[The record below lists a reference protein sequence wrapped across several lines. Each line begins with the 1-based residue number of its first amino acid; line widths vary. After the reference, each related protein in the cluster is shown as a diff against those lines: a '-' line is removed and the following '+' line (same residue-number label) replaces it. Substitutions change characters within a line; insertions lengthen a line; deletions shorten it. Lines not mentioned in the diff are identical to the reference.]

1 MSTAVPVLLAV
12 LMTFITASSNIF
24 LKKGFSK
31 ISPLISSYFSIF
43 ISVVFLWIATWLFV
57 PRGYFQNTKGI
68 LVFIIIGGFA
78 PTIVRTLTYYG
89 IDKIG
94 AGRAAPLRAMTPFFA
109 VIMAIIFLKESPKPT
124 IFIAISLI
132 IAGLFLITKRDRND
146 MHLKLKPRYFFYSLG
161 AAFLAGLAAN
171 MRKYGLD
178 IMAQPIFAS
187 AIAATSSLFMLS
199 LYVFR
204 KRRKE
209 MAAAFSKSKELRM
222 VIIAGLLTSCGEI
235 VDLSALLYGSVSL
248 VVPIFATTPL
258 IIVFF
263 SWLFLKNHEVITKR
277 IVLATIV
284 IVFGLCL
291 TIVSK

>member
-1 MSTAVPVLLAV
+1 MVVPVLLAIF
-12 LMTFITASSNIF
+12 MTFITASSNIL

-31 ISPLISSYFSIF
+31 INPLISSYFSIF

-57 PRGYFQNTKGI
+57 PRGYFHNFKGI
-68 LVFIIIGGFA
+68 LVFIVVGSFA

-89 IDKIG
+89 IDRIG

-109 VIMAIIFLKESPKPT
+109 VIMAVMFLKESPKPI

-132 IAGLFLITKRDRND
+132 ILGVFLITKKNEKDV
-146 MHLKLKPRYFFYSLG
+146 HLKLKPRHFLYPLG

-171 MRKYGLD
+171 MRKYGLN

-199 LYVFR
+199 FYIFL

-209 MAAAFSKSKELRM
+209 IASALSQRRELRL
-222 VIIAGLLTSCGEI
+222 VIIAALLTSCGEV

-258 IIVFF
+258 IIVFL
-263 SWLFLKNHEVITKR
+263 SWIFLKNHEVVTKR
-277 IVLATIV
+277 IVLAAIIIV
-284 IVFGLCL
+284 LGLCL
-291 TIVSK
+291 TVVSK

>member
-1 MSTAVPVLLAV
+1 MVIPVLLAIF
-12 LMTFITASSNIF
+12 MTFITASSNIL

-43 ISVVFLWIATWLFV
+43 ISVVLLWIATWLFV
-57 PRGYFQNTKGI
+57 PKGYFYNFKGI
-68 LVFIIIGGFA
+68 LVFIIVGSFA

-89 IDKIG
+89 IDRIG

-109 VIMAIIFLKESPKPT
+109 VIMAIMFLKESPKPI
-124 IFIAISLI
+124 IFIAIALI
-132 IAGLFLITKRDRND
+132 ILGVFLITKKNVKDAQ
-146 MHLKLKPRYFFYSLG
+146 LKLKPRHFLYPLV

-171 MRKYGLD
+171 MRKYGLN

-187 AIAATSSLFMLS
+187 AIAATSSLVILS
-199 LYVFR
+199 FYILL

-209 MAAAFSKSKELRM
+209 ITAALSQRKELRL
-222 VIIAGLLTSCGEI
+222 VIIAALLTSCGEV

-258 IIVFF
+258 IIVFL
-263 SWLFLKNHEVITKR
+263 SWIFLKDHEVVTKK
-277 IVLATIV
+277 IALATII
-284 IVFGLCL
+284 IVLGLCL
-291 TIVSK
+291 TVVSK